1 MVPCKVFLVEAHVRR
16 RIASMPFG
24 RFEVGD
30 EDLVVRSWLL
40 PLIKPLS
47 VRKES
52 VIEISVYRRLN
63 LYRLRVKDSEAIFSE
78 VSLALPYSADSMVRE
93 LKRRAYPVVDLRKG
107 TRQQHSKRVEAARCC
122 N

>member
-52 VIEISVYRRLN
+52 VTEISIYRRLN

-78 VSLALPYSADSMVRE
+78 VSLALPYSSDSIVRE

-107 TRQQHSKRVEAARCC
+107 RVSSTAS
-122 N
+122 